1 MPMKGKCSICGEETF
16 LTMMPVYDGDELY
29 LRLVCP
35 VCYEWYLKLEKGME
49 KEQAGQDHGNT
60 ERGKAE

>member
-1 MPMKGKCSICGEETF
+1 MPMKGKCSLCEKETF
-16 LTMMPVYDGDELY
+16 VMMMPMYDEDGLY

-35 VCYEWYLKLEKGME
+35 TCYEWYLKLEKGTE
-49 KEQAGQDHGNT
+49 KEQAGQDYGNT